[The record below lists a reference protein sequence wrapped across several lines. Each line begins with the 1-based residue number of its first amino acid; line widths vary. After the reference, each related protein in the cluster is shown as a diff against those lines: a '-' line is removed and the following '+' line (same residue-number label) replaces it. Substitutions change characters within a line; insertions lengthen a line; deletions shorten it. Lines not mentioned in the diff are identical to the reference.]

1 MRAFLVRRFI
11 NLIPTF
17 LLATLLAWVIID
29 IAPGDFASQF
39 AFDQVDTNKEQ
50 RIRELLGLGQ
60 PWYVRYWRWLVNL
73 VTVSEGSPLFDF
85 GTSMVSKGSVTARV
99 WPRMINSMVLALPA
113 LIMIFAI
120 SIPIGV
126 YSARR
131 KYSLADR
138 SLTVFSLIGL
148 AIPNFFMALILL
160 GLIVNWFQTFGW
172 FILPTGG
179 MTSNNYAQLSPL
191 GKFLDVAWHSIFPL
205 FVVVLSGLAGTT
217 RIMRGQMLETFSQDY
232 VRTARAKGL
241 SDNTVT
247 YKHTLRNAVLPI
259 IATVGSA
266 FTGVLLG
273 SGVVEFVTGWPGL
286 TPLFIGSVFAQDVY
300 VLMAILTI
308 ATILL
313 MLGNLISD
321 VLLAV
326 VDPRI
331 RY

>member
-1 MRAFLVRRFI
+1 MRGFLLRRFI
-11 NLIPTF
+11 NLLPTF
-17 LLATLLAWVIID
+17 FLATLLAWIIID

-39 AFDQVDTNKEQ
+39 AFDQVDTNKEM

-60 PWYVRYWRWLVNL
+60 PWYVRYFKWLENL
-73 VTVSEGSPLFDF
+73 VLHGDF
-85 GTSMVSKGSVTARV
+85 GTSLVSKGSVTARV
-99 WPRMINSMVLALPA
+99 IPRMINSMILALPA
-113 LIMIFAI
+113 LILVFAI

-126 YSARR
+126 YSALR

-138 SLTVFSLIGL
+138 GLTIFSLIGL
-148 AIPNFFMALILL
+148 AVPNFFLALILL
-160 GLIVNWFQTFGW
+160 ALIVQWFQTYGW

-179 MTSNNYAQLSPL
+179 MTSTNYAQLSPV
-191 GKFLDVAWHSIFPL
+191 GKVLDILWHSIFPW
-205 FVVVLSGLAGTT
+205 FVIVLSGLAGTT

-241 SDNTVT
+241 AENTVT

-259 IATVGSA
+259 IATIGSA

-273 SGVVEFVTGWPGL
+273 AGTVEFVTGWPGL
-286 TPLFIGSVFAQDVY
+286 TPLFISSVFSQDVY

-308 ATILL
+308 ATLLL

>member
-1 MRAFLVRRFI
+1 MRAFLLRRFV

-17 LLATLLAWVIID
+17 ILATLLAWIIID

-39 AFDQVDTNKEQ
+39 AFDQVDTNKAQ

-60 PWYVRYWRWLVNL
+60 PWYVRYWRWLQNL
-73 VTVSEGSPLFDF
+73 LFNFDF
-85 GTSMVSKGSVTARV
+85 GTSMVSKGDVMARV
-99 WPRMINSMVLALPA
+99 WPRMINSMILALPA

-138 SLTVFSLIGL
+138 GLTVFSLIGL
-148 AIPNFFMALILL
+148 AIPNFFLALIIV

-179 MTSNNYAQLSPL
+179 MTSTNYAQLSPW
-191 GKFLDVAWHSIFPL
+191 GKFVDVLWHSVFPW
-205 FVVVLSGLAGTT
+205 FVIILSGLAGTT
-217 RIMRGQMLETFSQDY
+217 RIMRGQMLETFGQDY

-241 SDNTVT
+241 ADNTVT

-273 SGVVEFVTGWPGL
+273 AGTVEFVTGWPGL
-286 TPLFIGSVFAQDVY
+286 TPLFISSVFAQDVY

-308 ATILL
+308 ATVLL

-321 VLLAV
+321 VLLAI

>member
-1 MRAFLVRRFI
+1 MRGFLVRRFI
-11 NLIPTF
+11 NLLPTF
-17 LLATLLAWVIID
+17 FLATLLAWVIID

-39 AFDQVDTNKEQ
+39 AFDQVDTNKEM

-60 PWYVRYWRWLVNL
+60 PWYVRYFKWLENL
-73 VTVSEGSPLFDF
+73 TLHGDF
-85 GTSMVSKGSVTARV
+85 GTSLVSKGSVTARV
-99 WPRMINSMVLALPA
+99 IPRMVNSMILALPA
-113 LIMIFAI
+113 LILVFAI
-120 SIPIGV
+120 AIPIGV
-126 YSARR
+126 YSALR

-138 SLTVFSLIGL
+138 GLTVFSLIGL
-148 AIPNFFMALILL
+148 AIPNFFLALILL
-160 GLIVNWFQTFGW
+160 ALIVQWFQSYGW

-179 MTSNNYAQLSPL
+179 MTSTNYAQLSPG
-191 GKFLDVAWHSIFPL
+191 GKVLDILWHSIFPW
-205 FVVVLSGLAGTT
+205 FVIVLSGLAGTT

-241 SDNTVT
+241 AENTVT

-259 IATVGSA
+259 IATIGSA

-273 SGVVEFVTGWPGL
+273 AGTVEFVTGWPGL
-286 TPLFIGSVFAQDVY
+286 TPLFISSVFSQDVY

-308 ATILL
+308 ATLLL

>member
-1 MRAFLVRRFI
+1 MRGFLLRRFI
-11 NLIPTF
+11 NLLPTF
-17 LLATLLAWVIID
+17 FLATLLAWIIID

-39 AFDQVDTNKEQ
+39 AFDQVDTNKEM

-60 PWYVRYWRWLVNL
+60 PWYVRYFKWLENL
-73 VTVSEGSPLFDF
+73 VLHGDF
-85 GTSMVSKGSVTARV
+85 GTSLVSKGSVTARV
-99 WPRMINSMVLALPA
+99 IPRMINSMILALPA
-113 LIMIFAI
+113 LILVFAI

-126 YSARR
+126 YSALR

-138 SLTVFSLIGL
+138 GLTIFSLIGL
-148 AIPNFFMALILL
+148 AVPNFFLALILL
-160 GLIVNWFQTFGW
+160 ALIVQWFQSYGW

-179 MTSNNYAQLSPL
+179 MTSTNYAQLSPV
-191 GKFLDVAWHSIFPL
+191 GKVLDILWHSIFPW
-205 FVVVLSGLAGTT
+205 FVIVLSGLAGTT

-241 SDNTVT
+241 AENTVT

-259 IATVGSA
+259 IATIGSA

-273 SGVVEFVTGWPGL
+273 AGTVEFVTGWPGL
-286 TPLFIGSVFAQDVY
+286 TPLFISSVFSQDVY

-308 ATILL
+308 ATLLL

>member
-1 MRAFLVRRFI
+1 MKGFLVRRFI

-39 AFDQVDTNKEQ
+39 AFDQVDTNKEA
-50 RIRELLGLGQ
+50 RLRELLGLGQ
-60 PWYVRYWRWLVNL
+60 PWYVRYWKWLQNL
-73 VTVSEGSPLFDF
+73 VLHGDF
-85 GTSMVSKGSVTARV
+85 GTSLVSKGDVTARV
-99 WPRMINSMVLALPA
+99 IPRMINSMILALPA
-113 LIMIFAI
+113 LILVFAI

-126 YSARR
+126 YSALR

-138 SLTVFSLIGL
+138 GLTVFSLIGL
-148 AIPNFFMALILL
+148 AVPNFFLALILL
-160 GLIVNWFQTFGW
+160 ALIVQWFQTYGW

-179 MTSNNYAQLSPL
+179 MTSNNYSQLSPL
-191 GKFLDVAWHSIFPL
+191 GKVLDILWHSIFPW
-205 FVVVLSGLAGTT
+205 FVIVLSGLAGTT

-241 SDNTVT
+241 AENVVT

-273 SGVVEFVTGWPGL
+273 AGAVEFVTGWPGL
-286 TPLFIGSVFAQDVY
+286 TPLFISSVFAQDVY
-300 VLMAILTI
+300 VLMAILTL

>member
-1 MRAFLVRRFI
+1 MNAFLVRRVI

-17 LLATLLAWVIID
+17 ILATLLAWFIID

-39 AFDQVDTNKEQ
+39 AFDEVDTGKEQ

-60 PWYVRYWRWLVNL
+60 PWYIRYWRWLVNFL
-73 VTVSEGSPLFDF
+73 TVSQDSPLFDF
-85 GTSMVSKGSVTARV
+85 GTSLISKGSVTALV
-99 WPRMINSMVLALPA
+99 YPRMLNSMVLALPA
-113 LIMIFAI
+113 LILIFAI

-126 YSARR
+126 YSARN
-131 KYSLADR
+131 KYSWADR
-138 SLTVFSLIGL
+138 GLTVFSLIGL

-179 MTSNNYAQLSPL
+179 MTSTNYAQLSAW

-241 SDNTVT
+241 SEQSVT

-308 ATILL
+308 STILL